1 MDKLGRIEYDSGNME
16 RTMKHLSKQHQ
27 LGITILPFEIGCF
40 IQLEPEKMT
49 YPCQFCCALP
59 EHVMHARATTEV

>member
-1 MDKLGRIEYDSGNME
+1 
-16 RTMKHLSKQHQ
+16 MKHLSMQHQ
-27 LGITILPFEIGCF
+27 LGILPFEIGCF